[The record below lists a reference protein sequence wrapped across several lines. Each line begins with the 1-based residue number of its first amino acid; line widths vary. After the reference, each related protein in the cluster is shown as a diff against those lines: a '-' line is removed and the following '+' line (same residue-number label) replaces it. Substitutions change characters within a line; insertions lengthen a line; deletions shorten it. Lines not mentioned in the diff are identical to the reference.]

1 MKWDNIQELPCSI
14 ARALSIVGDRWTML
28 ILRDCFLGTKR
39 FDKFQK
45 HIGLSRHR
53 LTDRL
58 NKLVEH
64 EVLKKVA
71 YQNKPPRY
79 EYKLTK
85 KGVSLYPV
93 LMTLA
98 KWGDD
103 WMSGGLGAPV
113 EYKHANCNHKIQM
126 NLCCSECGEIINPK
140 EVIPQIGPGLI
151 AYSKSTKAKGDL

>member
-1 MKWDNIQELPCSI
+1 MKWDEIQELPCSI
-14 ARALSIVGDRWTML
+14 ARALSVVGDRWTML

-45 HIGLSRHR
+45 QIGLSRHR
-53 LTDRL
+53 LTERL
-58 NKLVEH
+58 NKLVEN
-64 EVLKKVA
+64 EILKKVA
-71 YQNKPPRY
+71 YQNNPLRY

-103 WMSGGLGAPV
+103 WMSKGLGAPI
-113 EYKHANCNHKIQM
+113 EYKHTKCNHM
-126 NLCCSECGEIINPK
+126 MHMELSCSECGEVINPK
-140 EVIPQIGPGLI
+140 EVSPQIGPGLR
-151 AYSKSTKAKGDL
+151 AYANSKKQKE